1 MGESFENLKVWQ
13 KAHELMLLVHREVV
27 PLLPRE
33 EKWDLADQIRRSSK
47 SVGANIAEG
56 YGRFYYKDRVRF
68 CYNARGSLSETE
80 HHLIDALHLQYIPS
94 QIYQKGRAVAAET
107 QRLLNGYIDYL
118 KREKPGKDEPGIDV
132 NVDRDRVRFDDD
144 DLTPDPYGH

>member
-1 MGESFENLKVWQ
+1 MGESFEGLKVWQ
-13 KAHELMLLVHREVV
+13 KAHELMLLVHREAV
-27 PLLPRE
+27 PLLPQD

-80 HHLIDALHLQYIPS
+80 HHLIDAKDLNYISPAL
-94 QIYQKGRAVAAET
+94 YQRGRECAAET
-107 QRLLNGYIDYL
+107 HRLLNGYIDYL
-118 KREKPGKDEPGIDV
+118 KREKPGKDEPGYDI
-132 NVDRDRVRFDDD
+132 NVDRFSVD
-144 DLTPDPYGH
+144 PDVA